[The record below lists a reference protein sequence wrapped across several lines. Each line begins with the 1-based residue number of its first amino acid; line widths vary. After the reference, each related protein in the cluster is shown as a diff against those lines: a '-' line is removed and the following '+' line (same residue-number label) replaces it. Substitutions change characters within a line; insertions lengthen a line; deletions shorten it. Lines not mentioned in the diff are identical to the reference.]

1 MASGENSQQGMLRA
15 PVAPRTGKSLLEEM
29 PLICFLLQG
38 RKYPLVIVSD
48 SFDFFVTPLLQRHN
62 LGWIPV
68 YTNRLRIS
76 EKKLFP
82 AFPYG
87 DPHYGNANC
96 KYSLR
101 PGRRSTALL

>member
-68 YTNRLRIS
+68 YTNRLHQRKSCFLLSVWRPLIAAM
-76 EKKLFP
+76 LI
-82 AFPYG
+82 A
-87 DPHYGNANC
+87 NA
-96 KYSLR
+96 L
-101 PGRRSTALL
+101 